1 MEPKID
7 VVLSPN
13 LLELYDLSGKIVVV
27 IDVLRATSTMCAAMS
42 NGVRHIKPVATVE
55 EALKHQGGD
64 WLVAGERNGEKV
76 TGFDFGNSPAEYTK
90 DVVDRKQLV
99 LTTTNGT
106 KCILASTQAD
116 EVLIGSFFNY
126 SKLGEYLKSSAKDVI
141 LLCAGWKN
149 RVNLED
155 SVFAG
160 YLVDYLKESHT
171 WESDAVELVH
181 LAATTAMND
190 LEAFLYNASHAKRFR
205 RLGNHEDLKRCCAID
220 AYPSL
225 MRYEND
231 LLVPFDN

>member
-1 MEPKID
+1 MQPKID

-13 LLELYDLSGKIVVV
+13 LLELYDLTGKTVVV

-42 NGVRHIKPVATVE
+42 NGVRHIKPVATVD
-55 EALKHQGGD
+55 EALKHQGSD

-76 TGFDFGNSPAEYTK
+76 DGFDFGNSPAEYTK
-90 DVVDRKQLV
+90 DIVNGKQLV

-106 KCILASTQAD
+106 KCILASSAAD

-126 SKLGEYLKSSAKDVI
+126 TKLGDYLKASGKDVI
-141 LLCAGWKN
+141 LFCAGWKN

-160 YLVDYLKESHT
+160 YLVDYLKGSYT

-181 LAATTAMND
+181 LSAKTAMNN
-190 LEAFLYNASHAKRFR
+190 LEQFLYNASHAKRFR

-220 AYPSL
+220 AYPAL
-225 MRYEND
+225 MRYAND
-231 LLVPFDN
+231 LLVPIND